1 MRLYYTLNKI
11 FIFSLFKFYGILKYL
26 LHLMITITITKR
38 LEKLKLDAKKYDK
51 TFTYFF
57 IFTNF
62 INFSTIK

>member
-57 IFTNF
+57 IFTKF
-62 INFSTIK
+62 IDFSTIK